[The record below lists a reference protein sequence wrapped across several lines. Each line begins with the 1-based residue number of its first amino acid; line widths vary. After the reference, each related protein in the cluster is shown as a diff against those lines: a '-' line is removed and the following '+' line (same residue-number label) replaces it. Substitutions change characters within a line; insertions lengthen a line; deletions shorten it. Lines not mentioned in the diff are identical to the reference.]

1 MSARRRVV
9 IVGASAAGLRCASR
23 LARLEPETEV
33 TVVEERRLFS
43 VAACGLPYVLSGDL
57 DGVDALRRTVDGT
70 LRDEA
75 YFGDVKGVTV
85 LAGWRA
91 TSVDASGRRLALEK
105 SGERTSLEWDE
116 LVLATGASA
125 RGLPG
130 QPRHP
135 RVVGFH
141 EAADLA
147 PLHRGLVAGTIKHAA
162 IVGAGLVGCELCE
175 AFRSLWGA
183 EVTLIEAAPAPLPGL
198 LDEEFGKVVASV
210 LAEQGVRVLCGH
222 TVERIEASDD
232 GVTIMA
238 GRETVAADV
247 AIVAIGVAPGVE
259 LGLKAGAALGPHGAL
274 AVDDRLGT
282 SVPHVWAAGDCVE
295 TTCAVTG
302 RPVYLPLG
310 SLANRQGRTLANI
323 LAGIDDRFPP
333 VAGAMAVKVFDWNV
347 AAVGVTR
354 AVSLNLGRE
363 AKSVWVTGHDRAHYW
378 PEAREIHLHL
388 VYEVG
393 KGTVLGVQ
401 ALGMGDVVKRVDVAT
416 QWLLRGATL
425 AELGHIEHAYAP
437 PYAPAVDPLAVAAW
451 AARNQE
457 RGVKAES
464 PDVEFGERGLLDVR
478 NADESEDRPIPG
490 GEPVLLPLDRLAAG
504 APPADSEW
512 LVVCERGGR
521 SAEGVW
527 RLLRQGRSSTYLG
540 GGLHL
545 RRFVVPEKKR

>member
-33 TVVEERRLFS
+33 TVVEQRLRFS

-57 DGVDALRRTVDGT
+57 DDVDALRRTVDGT

-75 YFGDVKGVTV
+75 YFADTKGVAV

-91 TSVDASGRRLALEK
+91 TSIDATERRLALEK
-105 SGERTSLEWDE
+105 DGERKSLEWDE
-116 LVLATGASA
+116 LVLATGA
-125 RGLPG
+125 RVRRLPG
-130 QPRHP
+130 QPQHP

-141 EAADLA
+141 EASDLA
-147 PLHRGLVAGTIKHAA
+147 PLHRGLVNGKIKHAA
-162 IVGAGLVGCELCE
+162 IIGAGLVGCELCE

-210 LAEQGVRVLCGH
+210 LAEQGVRAMYGRKVD
-222 TVERIEASDD
+222 RIEASDD
-232 GVTIMA
+232 GVTIVA
-238 GRETVAADV
+238 GSETATADV
-247 AIVAIGVAPGVE
+247 AIVAIGVAPAVE
-259 LGLKAGAALGPHGAL
+259 LGLTAGVALGPHGAL
-274 AVDDRLGT
+274 AVDDRLRT

-295 TTCAVTG
+295 STCAVTG

-323 LAGIDDRFPP
+323 LAGIDDRFPA

-347 AAVGVTR
+347 AAVGSTR
-354 AVSLNLGRE
+354 AAALARGRE
-363 AKSVWVTGHDRAHYW
+363 ARSVWLTGHDRAHYW

-388 VYEVG
+388 VYETGSGV
-393 KGTVLGVQ
+393 VLGVQ
-401 ALGMGDVVKRVDVAT
+401 AVGTGEVVKRVDVAT
-416 QWLLRGATL
+416 QWLIRRATIT
-425 AELGHIEHAYAP
+425 ELGHVEHAYAP

-451 AARNQE
+451 AACNQE
-457 RGVKAES
+457 RGVRAES
-464 PDVEFGERGLLDVR
+464 PDVDFGGRELLDVR
-478 NADESEDRPIPG
+478 SLDESGERPIPG
-490 GEPVLLPLDRLAAG
+490 GAPVLLPLDRLGSG

-527 RLLRQGRSSTYLG
+527 RLRRQGQGSSYLG

-545 RRFVVPEKKR
+545 RKHVVPGEGR